1 MLLKII
7 KKADWQF
14 KFEGLNSFYN
24 FPRTTM
30 IWGFGDIWGLAD
42 LGIFGNLGMGS
53 VWSLRESL
61 ATDYRLSQM
70 RSLVKPWSTNLCAS
84 AALR

>member
-30 IWGFGDIWGLAD
+30 ITKL
-42 LGIFGNLGMGS
+42 LYLTMP
-53 VWSLRESL
+53 
-61 ATDYRLSQM
+61 
-70 RSLVKPWSTNLCAS
+70 SLVPGRFGLLNFSPKEEIKK
-84 AALR
+84 